1 MATTWPPR
9 FAADADLGLAGTVGG
24 RELDAFDWD
33 GMGWDLFLSAAQDDA
48 RPLSAGSE
56 SLGLGRGGRH
66 LRLNE
71 YASCRGSSPHALA
84 HGTTNLP
91 AFSCKELKTRY
102 GWAHSLRKK
111 EFKEHP
117 MQCTPTTSWAF
128 IFITQEVNTEK
139 RDRRAAAGFTDAV
152 LFRFCV
158 VVHVLARASLRG
170 KA

>member
-1 MATTWPPR
+1 MYKGGKGSKESVIEAIEEGISSPSIRPRAESRPANAAPRWRRRGRRALLLMPTWVW
-9 FAADADLGLAGTVGG
+9 LVLWVGG
-24 RELDAFDWD
+24 SWTLLT

-102 GWAHSLRKK
+102 GRIASEKKSSKSIQCNAHPPLLG
-111 EFKEHP
+111 H
-117 MQCTPTTSWAF
+117 
-128 IFITQEVNTEK
+128 
-139 RDRRAAAGFTDAV
+139 
-152 LFRFCV
+152 LF
-158 VVHVLARASLRG
+158 L
-170 KA
+170 